1 MHRLLTPESDHP
13 GTDDPAVQAAAGQ
26 LARGALL
33 GLPTETVYGLAADA
47 CRADAVQ
54 RIFAAKG
61 RPENHPLIVHVAGSA
76 QVADYAAEVPAFA
89 QRLIEPVLSRLARR
103 LVALKVT
110 ANQLT
115 LAGFAIGLLAAALI
129 AQGAYRAGLLLLLLS
144 RLCDGLD
151 GAVARQTQP
160 TDRGGFLD
168 ITLDFIFYAAV
179 VLAFAFADPAAN
191 ALAAAALLAGFM
203 GTGSSFLAFAVMAAK
218 RQVSKPM
225 TGGKSFYFLGGLTEG
240 TETLGFFVAMC
251 LWPAQFA
258 LLAWFFAG
266 LCVLTTISRVVWGC
280 KAFD

>member
-1 MHRLLTPESDHP
+1 MLDS
-13 GTDDPAVQAAAGQ
+13 
-26 LARGALL
+26 
-33 GLPTETVYGLAADA
+33 
-47 CRADAVQ
+47 
-54 RIFAAKG
+54 
-61 RPENHPLIVHVAGSA
+61 
-76 QVADYAAEVPAFA
+76 FA
-89 QRLIEPVLSRLARR
+89 QRLIEPVLSRVARR

-129 AQGAYRAGLLLLLLS
+129 AQDAYGAGLVLLLVS

-179 VLAFAFADPAAN
+179 VLAFALADPAAN

-218 RQVSKPM
+218 RQMSKPVSS
-225 TGGKSFYFLGGLTEG
+225 GKSFYFLGGLTEG

-258 LLAWFFAG
+258 LLAWVFAG
-266 LCVLTTISRVVWGC
+266 LCAVTTAARVVSGY
-280 KAFD
+280 KAFG